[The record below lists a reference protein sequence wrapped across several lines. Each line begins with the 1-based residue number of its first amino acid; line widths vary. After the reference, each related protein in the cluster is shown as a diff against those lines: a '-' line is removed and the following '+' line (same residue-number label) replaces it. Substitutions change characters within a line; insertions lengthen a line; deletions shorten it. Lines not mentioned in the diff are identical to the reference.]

1 MSSAYHIIRHYTFD
15 VQFDTRAKAY
25 GLQDRISELFRQQLT
40 KDTEQLLERIVPEN
54 MIAVLDRLEL
64 DLGRIPLKDLEQE
77 LPARLMDALE
87 KALTGVL
94 NSSVRGQQYQLSG
107 PLNVKH
113 GDDRLLDWL
122 HHYLLTGSLP
132 WWATAAER
140 AAPEQPLL
148 QLAAAAPAR
157 LAAFLRR
164 IAQAEY
170 VRKRIAWQFS
180 VQAMQQIIQVLEP
193 ADAAFIFAYSKEV
206 LQVQQQQQVIQTEGT
221 TLERA
226 VWLFVLTYLITESS
240 SQFNRRQFVRSQLTQ
255 LARHFNISY
264 EQLLQLFYEA
274 LAFYERPV
282 KESSVG
288 AFIRHLYEESTG
300 QSSLAGNRRYQRRR
314 TDQQGIT
321 AADTV
326 EEQIAIL
333 RYYLEHGSF
342 PWWAPPVSLP
352 VLYAQVRGL
361 AREGASPLQR
371 LLRVVLRQEAAWK
384 RWVEIISAGR
394 PDAAAAAQQA
404 HSFGRWLGA
413 ISPSLLLS
421 PSSSG
426 SLFSTTGS
434 RSSTGLDAAQEALLL
449 SFFDTTGGPPEGAA
463 LLAGPSSA
471 QQQLRDILLYRL
483 IYGSVPW
490 WGSSYAHFS
499 INSLLLQLIEQWPEQ
514 AVAVFKYAG
523 TAPAAMERFITG
535 IEAPVLFRVAFMA
548 GLPPAVQEI
557 YESVYGL
564 LQHISAS
571 ITSGAGARLQRVL
584 IKALWQT
591 WAGAGYAALPQPV
604 FIDAAILLWSEE
616 IHIIPGSLLLLMI
629 HSLPAVKT
637 APGQDWLAAH
647 LQQLMSSR
655 ETEWEA
661 VSHAVIREWE
671 HTAAMGYHPLLLLVR
686 KGIVPTNVTEMAA
699 TGRTIMEWLRAYLST
714 GHLPREAGPLSQQEA
729 SWLAVKMLEW
739 LYVNNR
745 EVLPGVAAAA
755 EPAPVTLNR
764 LFELWQLTGAT
775 PAPIRELLA
784 GWMEQAITPPA
795 SGTMIVR
802 DGLWEEVA
810 ATAPVVLPT
819 SQRSTLPAAAS
830 RLLHRLRQYETLTPF
845 TEQQHWL
852 EQAIQ
857 LVTHYLSWQA
867 LPDHLG
873 MVSIAVMNEL
883 LKQAVWVLFR
893 EKPTVLSSL
902 FSSSTGPVSARM
914 QVYNLFATPAGIQE
928 IQLRQSLEKYALQ
941 DSLLLLQESAGGGI
955 HRPIA
960 GFREA
965 IQYYRQQSRQ
975 DRSAFYKKVFEHT
988 VLVQHA
994 AQQLDDA
1001 TFLEMME
1008 DIDIGWGHPATA
1020 ALKELQQLLDRVIT
1034 DSQEREQV
1042 RVLFRQFHIL
1052 LLAGHFTL
1060 HNAREYAQRFLA
1072 FMAANGHTGMQRLT
1086 GRLADLQQEVSA
1098 SSYLHLRYILPA
1110 LQEQAVQYAQVH
1122 TRQEEIRD
1130 RLYEKDMEGL
1140 SAMPL
1145 DDNGAVDQLPAALGA
1160 GDNDQLSSSVLPGSD
1175 DDGSSSTQP
1184 LRGSDNDPSLS
1195 AAALPDSNKDQSSS
1209 AALPAGERGIVAN
1222 GNNDL
1227 SSTTRLDESRMRARN
1242 ENEPLP
1248 VRRRRTGEPEPVAE
1262 PDSQAWKKL
1271 KKPEMET
1278 IYVANA
1284 GLVMLHPFLSFAFQH
1299 LGYIQGGQFTGPDAQ
1314 HRAVHFLQY
1323 TVTGQENPPEH
1334 ELVLNKVLCNLP
1346 LEEPVPLDIV
1356 LTDTEKELS
1365 VQMLKA
1371 LMQQW
1376 DKMKNTSVEG
1386 FRGSFLVRDGALHET
1401 EEAWHLRVETRGYDV
1416 IMQTLPW
1423 GLGMI
1428 KAAWMEKMLLTEWIY
1443 A

>member
-1 MSSAYHIIRHYTFD
+1 MSSAYHIIRHYAFD
-15 VQFDTRAKAY
+15 VQFDTRARAY
-25 GLQDRISELFRQQLT
+25 SLQNRISELFRQRLAT
-40 KDTEQLLERIVPEN
+40 DTEQLLERMVPEN

-64 DLGRIPLKDLEQE
+64 DLGRIQLKDLEQE
-77 LPARLMDALE
+77 LPVRLMDALE

-94 NSSVRGQQYQLSG
+94 NSSVSGQQYQLSG
-107 PLNVKH
+107 PVNVKH

-140 AAPEQPLL
+140 AEPEQPLL
-148 QLAAAAPAR
+148 QLAAAAPDR

-180 VQAMQQIIQVLEP
+180 VKALQQIVQVLEP
-193 ADAAFIFAYSKEV
+193 AEAAFIFAYSKEV
-206 LQVQQQQQVIQTEGT
+206 LQVQQQRQIVQTEGT

-226 VWLFVLTYLITESS
+226 VWLFVLTYLVTESS
-240 SQFNRRQFVRSQLTQ
+240 SQFNRKQFVRSQLSQ

-264 EQLLQLFYEA
+264 EQLLQLFYDA
-274 LAFYERPV
+274 LNFYAQQV

-288 AFIRHLYEESTG
+288 AFIRTLYEES
-300 QSSLAGNRRYQRRR
+300 AGLPASGATRRYQRRS

-321 AADTV
+321 AAETT

-342 PWWAPPVSLP
+342 PWWAPPVSLT
-352 VLYAQVRGL
+352 VLYMQVRAL
-361 AREGASPLQR
+361 AREAASPLQR
-371 LLRVVLRQEAAWK
+371 LLTTVLRQQTAWK
-384 RWVEIISAGR
+384 RWVEIISA
-394 PDAAAAAQQA
+394 
-404 HSFGRWLGA
+404 
-413 ISPSLLLS
+413 SLSLS
-421 PSSSG
+421 SA
-426 SLFSTTGS
+426 
-434 RSSTGLDAAQEALLL
+434 GLDAAPDALLL
-449 SFFDTTGGPPEGAA
+449 PFFDTAGGQPEGVA
-463 LLAGPSSA
+463 LLTGASSE

-490 WGSSYAHFS
+490 WGSGYAHFS
-499 INSLLLQLIEQWPEQ
+499 LNSLLLQLIEQWPEQ

-535 IEAPVLFRVAFMA
+535 IEAPVFFRIAHMA
-548 GLPPAVQEI
+548 GLPPAAQEV
-557 YESVYGL
+557 YESVYAL

-571 ITSGAGARLQRVL
+571 IAPGTGTGLQL
-584 IKALWQT
+584 PLKKALWQT
-591 WAGAGYAALPQPV
+591 WAGSGYMSLTLAA
-604 FIDAAILLWSEE
+604 FIDAAILLWSED
-616 IHIIPGSLLLLMI
+616 IHIIPGSLLLLMK
-629 HSLPAVKT
+629 HSLPAVKST
-637 APGQDWLAAH
+637 SGHDWLADH
-647 LQQLMSSR
+647 LQKLMNSR

-661 VSHAVIREWE
+661 VSHIMSREWE
-671 HTAAMGYHPLLLLVR
+671 PAAAAGYHPLLLLVR

-699 TGRTIMEWLRAYLST
+699 TGRTVMEWLRAYLRT
-714 GHLPREAGPLSQQEA
+714 GHLPAEAGVLSAQET

-745 EVLPGVAAAA
+745 EVLPGVAAAVEA
-755 EPAPVTLNR
+755 VPVTLNR

-810 ATAPVVLPT
+810 ATAPVVLPAT
-819 SQRSTLPAAAS
+819 QRSSLPAAAS

-845 TEQQHWL
+845 SEQQHWL
-852 EQAIQ
+852 EQAVQ
-857 LVTHYLSWQA
+857 LVSYYLDRQE

-873 MVSIAVMNEL
+873 VVSTAVMHEL
-883 LKQAVWVLFR
+883 LKQAVWVLYR
-893 EKPTVLSSL
+893 EKPAVLSHL
-902 FSSSTGPVSARM
+902 FSSSNGPVSARM

-941 DSLLLLQESAGGGI
+941 DSLLLLQETAGASI

-965 IQYYRQQSRQ
+965 IQYYQQQSRQ
-975 DRSAFYKKVFEHT
+975 ERSSFYKKVFQHT

-1001 TFLEMME
+1001 TFLEMMQ
-1008 DIDIGWGHPATA
+1008 DIDIGWGHPATS
-1020 ALKELQQLLDRVIT
+1020 ALKELQQLLDLVIT

-1072 FMAANGHTGMQRLT
+1072 FMAANGHTGIQRLT
-1086 GRLADLQQEVSA
+1086 GRLAEMKQEAAA
-1098 SSYLHLRYILPA
+1098 SSYLHLRNILPA
-1110 LQEQAVQYAQVH
+1110 LQEQAAQYAQAH
-1122 TRQEEIRD
+1122 TRQEEVRD
-1130 RLYEKDMEGL
+1130 ALYEKDVESLLTSGQL
-1140 SAMPL
+1140 HPAPDQTATETNPVQSAE
-1145 DDNGAVDQLPAALGA
+1145 QAA
-1160 GDNDQLSSSVLPGSD
+1160 
-1175 DDGSSSTQP
+1175 
-1184 LRGSDNDPSLS
+1184 
-1195 AAALPDSNKDQSSS
+1195 
-1209 AALPAGERGIVAN
+1209 
-1222 GNNDL
+1222 
-1227 SSTTRLDESRMRARN
+1227 TTRNIN
-1242 ENEPLP
+1242 EAGLLP
-1248 VRRRRTGEPEPVAE
+1248 VRRRRPGEEDPLALPERQ
-1262 PDSQAWKKL
+1262 DWKEI
-1271 KKPEMET
+1271 KKPAPET

-1284 GLVMLHPFLSFAFQH
+1284 GLVVLHPFLATGFQH
-1299 LGYIQGGQFTGPDAQ
+1299 LGYTQGGQFTSQDAKY
-1314 HRAVHFLQY
+1314 RAVHFLQY

-1334 ELVLNKVLCNLP
+1334 ELVLNKVLCSIP

-1356 LTDTEKELS
+1356 LTDAEKQLATGLLNA
-1365 VQMLKA
+1365 VI
-1371 LMQQW
+1371 QQW
-1376 DKMKNTSVEG
+1376 DKMKNTSIEG
-1386 FRGSFLVRDGALHET
+1386 FRGSFLIRDGALHET

-1416 IMQTLPW
+1416 IMQTMPW